1 MQKEREISKRIG
13 TKVPWFAYVVA
24 FRTKLFKIILK
35 ITVICSSRTPLL
47 ISHERQEHNVRNEYK
62 IEKKYTVK

>member
-1 MQKEREISKRIG
+1 MVCLCSGFQDK
-13 TKVPWFAYVVA
+13 
-24 FRTKLFKIILK
+24 KLFKIILK